1 MQKLSDVCGLRS
13 ANPINHANWYLWCCS
28 QFMTTRHGIIS
39 IDIRRLIT
47 AMQGAEKCS
56 RLIKQ
61 VSSQFLPPSH
71 RHRNREEIRITS
83 QLTNPHQRQ
92 AVATTHLHHVK
103 QCNVRVVMRLSQHVA
118 FDRNKKRW
126 ATDDSS
132 KHKFNIRP
140 VQFRPHWTN
149 PKLGGKQIWI
159 PHAHKSERWLGRY
172 VVSWK
177 MCGVVLVL
185 VGRSLVRAL
194 SQASMPWTGKVW
206 KMMICQKISSASR
219 AAGHMFASSQQPHH
233 NHFSDQISLWNTF
246 VRYLSINTKA
256 KKRYL
261 RICRLGRIHPQDS
274 WLNNDSGKDKNL
286 ICTNKI
292 LICLYFTSNH
302 SGKQPAYCQQ
312 EYLDKQPSFVTQNN
326 SRNLDSKDG
335 AVVQSGYHRYAECG
349 RGGVNWGVVHN
360 SVLLSAPEQFYP
372 HSINCPPYSCPQL
385 CAAVRLF
392 RHQHLRHHPP
402 QHLCYR
408 IMCLF
413 LHQYGHLAEQ
423 SCWKNCM
430 WWSLSCYIVGST
442 TGEIPAILACTSGS
456 SYKVLAL
463 PRC

>member
-1 MQKLSDVCGLRS
+1 MTPANTNSISDQYNLGHTEQIQSLV
-13 ANPINHANWYLWCCS
+13 AN
-28 QFMTTRHGIIS
+28 
-39 IDIRRLIT
+39 
-47 AMQGAEKCS
+47 
-56 RLIKQ
+56 
-61 VSSQFLPPSH
+61 
-71 RHRNREEIRITS
+71 
-83 QLTNPHQRQ
+83 
-92 AVATTHLHHVK
+92 
-103 QCNVRVVMRLSQHVA
+103 
-118 FDRNKKRW
+118 
-126 ATDDSS
+126 
-132 KHKFNIRP
+132 
-140 VQFRPHWTN
+140 
-149 PKLGGKQIWI
+149 
-159 PHAHKSERWLGRY
+159 KSESRTHTNLSGDWADMLFLGKC
-172 VVSWK
+172 VEWFWFWSE
-177 MCGVVLVL
+177 G
-185 VGRSLVRAL
+185 
-194 SQASMPWTGKVW
+194 
-206 KMMICQKISSASR
+206 
-219 AAGHMFASSQQPHH
+219 ASSELCHKPQCLGLGKFERWWYVRKFPPHH
-233 NHFSDQISLWNTF
+233 GQPAICLHPANSHITTISVIKYLCEICTF
-246 VRYLSINTKA
+246 VRYLSINIKA

-392 RHQHLRHHPP
+392 RHQRLRHHPP